1 MASTTDSGSV
11 SESSNLS
18 TPTNNNKQKQKQ
30 MKSNLLTF
38 IIGAAVVLLVWGIVA
53 ATNYSKEGK
62 DKDVIP
68 VTTEFT
74 FENVVSADKEF
85 MSLNYGKG
93 YVWYESTI
101 VLANFLDEENDG
113 EIQSV
118 TDVFEVVT
126 AQEDGG
132 YDTDVVFT
140 THTKDA
146 SSVEARH
153 GFWFGDFVLF
163 EGEIQLTFQEA
174 FQRFNESN
182 YPKPHSQ
189 YCVLRKEVGPNVSN
203 PQYIF
208 GNSTYCIYV
217 DAVTGD
223 VSDVSP
229 AYNGTDI
236 EKPVTI
242 WK

>member
-1 MASTTDSGSV
+1 
-11 SESSNLS
+11 
-18 TPTNNNKQKQKQ
+18 
-30 MKSNLLTF
+30 MKSNLLSF
-38 IIGAAVVLLVWGIVA
+38 VVGAAVILLLWGIIA
-53 ATNYSKEGK
+53 AANHSNKGK
-62 DKDVIP
+62 NDDVIP
-68 VTTEFT
+68 VAEFT

-113 EIQSV
+113 EIATI

-126 AQEDGG
+126 PQQDG
-132 YDTDVVFT
+132 YDTNVVFA
-140 THTKDA
+140 THSKDA
-146 SSVEARH
+146 SDVVAEH
-153 GFWFGDFVLF
+153 GVWFGDFVLF

-174 FQRFNESN
+174 FQRFAESN